1 MASRSLSYV
10 AAAFFILVSVS
21 PAFATWSV
29 IAVDQKTRE
38 IVIASATCVPQAAF
52 AGFPAKSL
60 MDVQAIVVPG
70 KGVAAA
76 QAGVDRTRQ
85 NQQLIFD
92 EIVKGTDP
100 ARILDMLKQDS
111 NVAVRQFAIV
121 DMQGRMV
128 GFSGQKNMPVSLS
141 RQQQVPGTGIYFSIQ
156 GNILA
161 SEEVVTAAMTAFTG
175 VTGTLAD
182 RVMAAMETADAR
194 GGDKRCSCETRPL
207 PAAAAACESKTSHV
221 AYILRADAADT
232 NGAAFNDG
240 QYAMYVAVTNDDILP
255 TENANPVKTLRL
267 RYDAWK
273 KAHLLVRRRPGGG
286 GR

>member
-1 MASRSLSYV
+1 MASRSVSYV
-10 AAAFFILVSVS
+10 TALLLVLGSAS
-21 PAFATWSV
+21 PALATWSV

-38 IVIASATCVPQAAF
+38 VVIASATCVPQAAF
-52 AGFPAKSL
+52 AGFPAKGL

-76 QAGVDRTRQ
+76 QAGVDRTRN
-85 NQQLIFD
+85 NQQLIFA

-100 ARILDMLKQDS
+100 ARILDMLKQDP
-111 NVAVRQFAIV
+111 NVEVRQFAIV
-121 DMQGRMV
+121 DLEGRTI

-161 SEEVVTAAMTAFTG
+161 SEEVVTAAMTAFANAG
-175 VTGTLAD
+175 GTVAD
-182 RVMAAMETADAR
+182 RVMAAMEAADSR
-194 GGDKRCSCETRPL
+194 GGDKRCTCDSKPL
-207 PAAAAACESKTSHV
+207 PAATAACESKTSHV
-221 AYILRADAADT
+221 AYILRADAGDKS
-232 NGAAFNDG
+232 GAAFNDG

-267 RYDAWK
+267 RYDTWK
-273 KAHLLVRRRPGGG
+273 KAHPR
-286 GR
+286 

>member
-1 MASRSLSYV
+1 MAPRPVSYL
-10 AAAFFILVSVS
+10 AALFFALVSAS
-21 PAFATWSV
+21 PALATWSV
-29 IAVDQKTRE
+29 IAVDQQTRE
-38 IVIASATCVPQAAF
+38 VVIASATCVPQAAF
-52 AGFPAKSL
+52 AGFPAKGL

-100 ARILDMLKQDS
+100 ARILDMLKQDA
-111 NVAVRQFAIV
+111 NVEVRQFAIV
-121 DMQGRMV
+121 DLEGRMI

-141 RQQQVPGTGIYFSIQ
+141 RQQQVPGSGIYFSIQ

-161 SEEVVTAAMTAFTG
+161 SEEVVTAAMAAFANAA
-175 VTGTLAD
+175 GTLAD

-194 GGDKRCSCETRPL
+194 GGDKRCTCDSKPL
-207 PAAAAACESKTSHV
+207 PAATAACESKTSHV
-221 AYILRADAADT
+221 AYILRADAGDKS
-232 NGAAFNDG
+232 GAAFNDG
-240 QYAMYVAVTNDDILP
+240 QYSMYVAVTNDDILP

-273 KAHLLVRRRPGGG
+273 KAHSR
-286 GR
+286 